1 MGEMQG
7 HLEDISANLVLVVA
21 HLGNNVAHLLDVVET
36 QRLIKKM

>member
-7 HLEDISANLVLVVA
+7 HLEDISAHLVLVVA